1 MKLADRSFVPSA
13 LCNPLAKPARR
24 ERRRFHLLEAIDR
37 VCGALAKPP
46 ALAAVEHL
54 LMWFAV
60 SLVCVVIGGYAGM
73 CRHDEQPRFHPV
85 GPGADTP
92 DAELVA

>member
-1 MKLADRSFVPSA
+1 MKLADRPSVPPV
-13 LCNPLAKPARR
+13 LCNPPANPARR
-24 ERRRFHLLEAIDR
+24 ERRRCHLLEAIDR
-37 VCGALAKPP
+37 VCGTLAKPP

-60 SLVCVVIGGYAGM
+60 SLVCVVIGGYAGL
-73 CRHDEQPRFHPV
+73 CSHGEQPRFEPV

-92 DAELVA
+92 DAELIA